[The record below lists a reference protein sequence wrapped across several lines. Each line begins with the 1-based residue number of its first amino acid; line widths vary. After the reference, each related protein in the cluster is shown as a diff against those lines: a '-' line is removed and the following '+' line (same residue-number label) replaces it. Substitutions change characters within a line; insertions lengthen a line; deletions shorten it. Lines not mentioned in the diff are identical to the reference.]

1 MDALE
6 SEINT
11 KPASNFIENFFSKL
25 PIDSRFN
32 KVEFQK
38 FVPIT
43 GLSPTSKKID
53 FKLEKRDAPQCYLIS
68 KALIE
73 VSVTITTA
81 DGSTLPPMAKVVA
94 SVNNPLQSLFSS
106 VSMQI
111 NDQKITV
118 SQEDYPYKSYVS
130 NLLTFSADSKSS
142 VLESQGWVSDTKR
155 AMETTSNTGF
165 LLRNQFWRKDMKST
179 SEYRKEGCTFLG
191 KLYHDLASCDKPLP
205 PNTRVYFEL
214 KRSSD
219 EFYLMCSETD
229 DTQYKAVVTSCN
241 LYVPVAW
248 LQLEMLRELEVRLPK
263 ETAKYHFRRWTVRQM
278 GIPRNKSD
286 FYSDSLFAESENPV
300 RIFFMIVESS
310 AYNGDYHKNAF
321 NLGRKWS
328 YTVAQERNVGAAVIE
343 GNQFQQQLNQMQQVL
358 NTLLTRTTQEP
369 QAGPSSAERGKSPL
383 PRKSSLP
390 LESNSLLEKIG
401 RLLGRRSS
409 TSIEDEDFTVLQD
422 SETEELLKMLREKLI
437 AQPPAAAE
445 PEVQR
450 GELVEEAT
458 TKTFWLTKCQLEIN
472 SQMVDHIESTQ
483 TEDQAVQDFL
493 RLYSTNQMIN
503 SLFTCS
509 ISYDAFMNGYHI
521 LAYDL
526 TSSQDGG
533 SVSFVN
539 PSVRVGHLRARLKFS
554 EPIST
559 DLTLIVIGEFNSVLE
574 LNHNGIIT
582 TSYTSK

>member
-11 KPASNFIENFFSKL
+11 RPASNFIENFFSTL

-43 GLSPTSKKID
+43 GLSKNSSKID

-73 VSVTITTA
+73 VSVTITTN
-81 DGSTLPPMAKVVA
+81 DSTTLPVATKLVA

-118 SQEDYPYKSYVS
+118 SQEDYPYKTYVA
-130 NLLTFSADSKSS
+130 NLLTFCADSKGT

-155 AMETTSNTGF
+155 AMEVSGNTGF
-165 LLRNQFWRKDMKST
+165 VLRNQFWKKDMKT
-179 SEYRKEGCTFLG
+179 TGEYRKEGCTFLG

-219 EFYLMCSETD
+219 EFFLMCD
-229 DTQYKAVVTSCN
+229 AADTEKYKAIITSCN

-248 LQLEMLRELEVRLPK
+248 MQLEMLRELEIRLPK
-263 ETAKYHFRRWTVRQM
+263 ETVKYHFRRWSVRQM

-286 FYSDSLFAESENPV
+286 FYSDSLFSESENPV
-300 RIFFMIVESS
+300 RIFFMIVESDS
-310 AYNGDYHKNAF
+310 YNGDYHKNPF

-328 YTVAQERNVGAAVIE
+328 YTVAARQRAEVVESNS
-343 GNQFQQQLNQMQQVL
+343 FQRQLSQMQEVL
-358 NTLLTRTTQEP
+358 NTLLTRSAAQEP
-369 QAGPSSAERGKSPL
+369 TAGPSNAERGKGPL
-383 PRKSSLP
+383 PRKSSLQS
-390 LESNSLLEKIG
+390 EQNSLFEKIG
-401 RLLGRRSS
+401 NLLGRSSRSQ
-409 TSIEDEDFTVLQD
+409 TETDDDFEVVRDAQ
-422 SETEELLKMLREKLI
+422 TEELLSLLRENFPPV
-437 AQPPAAAE
+437 QPRPQEAVE
-445 PEVQR
+445 RE
-450 GELVEEAT
+450 EVEET
-458 TKTFWLTKCQLEIN
+458 TKTFWLTKCQLELN
-472 SQMVDHIESTQ
+472 SQMVDQLESAQ
-483 TEDQAVQDFL
+483 TEDQAVHDFL

-503 SLFTCS
+503 SRFTCS
-509 ISYDAFMNGYHI
+509 ISYDSFLNGYHI
-521 LAYDL
+521 VAYDL

-533 SVSFVN
+533 SEAFVN
-539 PSVRVGHLRARLKFS
+539 PSVRVGK
-554 EPIST
+554 
-559 DLTLIVIGEFNSVLE
+559 
-574 LNHNGIIT
+574 
-582 TSYTSK
+582 